1 MACIHPLSFLIHLS
15 KSSPRLTSHHPFILP
30 VLLSLFFFPLT
41 ACGNSLLGTN
51 RSAPP
56 PDHTCQASS
65 TSPTNIDHTYLSTLS
80 MQNEMTGWGQNYT
93 QKGGVP
99 SGVPTA
105 EQTIL
110 HTADGGC
117 HWKIVKSWK
126 YSMEPSPDFSPFF
139 PSPSM
144 AIIYVNGDL
153 FLTHDAGTSWSSITL
168 PVVTQQKAIPGPIFF
183 LNDHL
188 GWMAVS
194 GIAAG
199 TFQENDLLHTTDGGR
214 SWSRLHATLPAPLLA
229 RTRSPGYITSLSFLN
244 ETTGWATGMS
254 TSRENSWIYLTR
266 DGGTTWQEQHL
277 PSPQGYSSTRLLDL
291 GQPHFFSA
299 RDGVLPAASTHFDPT
314 GVCAFI
320 THDSGHSWHSQPF
333 FALKH
338 YSDEV
343 VDPHLLIDVS
353 VPLPSF
359 TSPTTG
365 WVGTISIYRTTDGG
379 RSWHHF
385 DHPLPLHYG
394 DPGLEFITDRVA
406 FALVHTGQA
415 INFQYPTELYRTT
428 DGGKTWTTLRY
439 SIS

>member
-1 MACIHPLSFLIHLS
+1 MARIHSLSPVS
-15 KSSPRLTSHHPFILP
+15 CSRLMLFP
-30 VLLSLFFFPLT
+30 LLSLLLFPLM
-41 ACGNSLLGTN
+41 ACGSGPSDAF

-56 PDHTCQASS
+56 SDPACRASA
-65 TSPTNIDHTYLSTLS
+65 TSPNNIDHRYLSS
-80 MQNEMTGWGQNYT
+80 IAMQSETTGWGQNYT
-93 QKGGVP
+93 QKGGMP
-99 SGVPTA
+99 SGAPTA

-110 HTADGGC
+110 HTTDGGC

-139 PSPSM
+139 LSPSL

-153 FLTHDAGTSWSSITL
+153 FLTTDAGISWSSITL

-188 GWMAVS
+188 GWMSLS
-194 GIAAG
+194 GISGG
-199 TFQENDLLHTTDGGR
+199 TFQDNDLLRSTDGGQ
-214 SWSRLHATLPAPLLA
+214 SWSRLHATLPAPLLP

-244 ETTGWATGMS
+244 ETTGWVTGS
-254 TSRENSWIYLTR
+254 SYSRENSWIYMTN
-266 DGGTTWQEQHL
+266 DGGNTWQEQQL
-277 PSPQGYSSTRLLDL
+277 PSPQGYSATRLLDL

-320 THDSGHSWHSQPF
+320 THDGGESWQSQPF
-333 FALKH
+333 FALQN

-359 TSPTTG
+359 TSLTTG

-379 RSWHHF
+379 RSWQHF
-385 DHPLPLHYG
+385 DHQLPIRYS
-394 DPGLEFITDRVA
+394 DPGLQFIADRVA
-406 FALVHTGQA
+406 FALAFTGEP
-415 INFQYPTELYRTT
+415 INFQASSELYRTM
-428 DGGKTWTTLRY
+428 DGGKSWTTLRY
-439 SIS
+439 TIS

>member
-1 MACIHPLSFLIHLS
+1 MLFP
-15 KSSPRLTSHHPFILP
+15 
-30 VLLSLFFFPLT
+30 LLSLLLFPLM
-41 ACGNSLLGTN
+41 ACGSGPSDAF

-56 PDHTCQASS
+56 SDPACRASA
-65 TSPTNIDHTYLSTLS
+65 TSPNNIDHRYLSS
-80 MQNEMTGWGQNYT
+80 IAMQSETTGWGQNYT
-93 QKGGVP
+93 QKGGMP
-99 SGVPTA
+99 SGAPTA

-110 HTADGGC
+110 HTTDGGC

-139 PSPSM
+139 LSPSL

-153 FLTHDAGTSWSSITL
+153 FLTTDAGISWSSITL

-188 GWMAVS
+188 GWMSLS
-194 GIAAG
+194 GISGG
-199 TFQENDLLHTTDGGR
+199 TFQDNDLLRSTDGGQ
-214 SWSRLHATLPAPLLA
+214 SWSRLHATLPAPLLP

-244 ETTGWATGMS
+244 ETTGWVTGS
-254 TSRENSWIYLTR
+254 SYSRENSWIYMTN
-266 DGGTTWQEQHL
+266 DGGTTWQEQQL
-277 PSPQGYSSTRLLDL
+277 PSPQGYSATRLLDL

-320 THDSGHSWHSQPF
+320 THDGGESWQSQPF
-333 FALKH
+333 FALQN

-359 TSPTTG
+359 TSLTTG

-379 RSWHHF
+379 RSWQHF
-385 DHPLPLHYG
+385 DHQLPIRYS
-394 DPGLEFITDRVA
+394 DPGLQFIADRVA
-406 FALVHTGQA
+406 FALAFTGEP
-415 INFQYPTELYRTT
+415 INFQASSELYRTM
-428 DGGKTWTTLRY
+428 DGGKSWTTLRY
-439 SIS
+439 TIS

>member
-1 MACIHPLSFLIHLS
+1 MARIHSSTPVACSRMLLLPLSLLLFPLMACVPG
-15 KSSPRLTSHHPFILP
+15 
-30 VLLSLFFFPLT
+30 T
-41 ACGNSLLGTN
+41 AGTA

-56 PDHTCQASS
+56 SDPTCRASA
-65 TSPTNIDHTYLSTLS
+65 TSPNNLDHRYLSS
-80 MQNEMTGWGQNYT
+80 IAMQNETTGWGRNYT

-110 HTADGGC
+110 HTTDGGC

-126 YSMEPSPDFSPFF
+126 YSMEPSPDFFPFF
-139 PSPSM
+139 LSATM

-153 FLTHDAGTSWSSITL
+153 FLTNDAGASWSSITL
-168 PVVTQQKAIPGPIFF
+168 PVVPQQQAIPGPIFF

-199 TFQENDLLHTTDGGR
+199 TFQENHLLRSTDGGR
-214 SWSRLHATLPAPLLA
+214 SWSRIHATLPAPLLPK
-229 RTRSPGYITSLSFLN
+229 TPFPGYITSLSFLN
-244 ETTGWATGMS
+244 ETTGWVTGMS
-254 TSRENSWIYLTR
+254 NSREHSWIYLTH
-266 DGGTTWQEQHL
+266 DGGNTWQEQHL
-277 PSPQGYSSTRLLDL
+277 PSPQGYAATELLDL
-291 GQPHFFSA
+291 GQPHFFTA
-299 RDGVLPAASTHFDPT
+299 REGVLPAASTHFEPT

-320 THDSGHSWHSQPF
+320 THDGGHSWQSQPF

-343 VDPHLLIDVS
+343 VDPHLLIEVS

-359 TSPTTG
+359 TSLTTG
-365 WVGTISIYRTTDGG
+365 WVGNISIYRTTDGG
-379 RSWHHF
+379 HSWHHF
-385 DHPLPLHYG
+385 DHPLPLNYD
-394 DPGLEFITDRVA
+394 DPGLQFITDRVA
-406 FALVHTGQA
+406 FALVHTGEP
-415 INFQYPTELYRTT
+415 INFQAPSELYRTT

-439 SIS
+439 TIS

>member
-1 MACIHPLSFLIHLS
+1 MARIHSLSPVSCPHLMLF
-15 KSSPRLTSHHPFILP
+15 P
-30 VLLSLFFFPLT
+30 LLSLLLFPLM
-41 ACGNSLLGTN
+41 ACGSGPSDAF

-56 PDHTCQASS
+56 SDPACRASA
-65 TSPTNIDHTYLSTLS
+65 TSPNNIDHRYLSS
-80 MQNEMTGWGQNYT
+80 IAMQSETTGWGQNYT

-110 HTADGGC
+110 HTTDGGC

-126 YSMEPSPDFSPFF
+126 YSMEPSPAFSPFF
-139 PSPSM
+139 LSPSL

-153 FLTHDAGTSWSSITL
+153 FLTTDAGISWSSITL

-188 GWMAVS
+188 GWMSLS
-194 GIAAG
+194 GIAGG
-199 TFQENDLLHTTDGGR
+199 TFQENDLLRSTDGGQ
-214 SWSRLHATLPAPLLA
+214 SWSRLHATLPAPLLP

-244 ETTGWATGMS
+244 ETTGWVTGS
-254 TSRENSWIYLTR
+254 SYSRENSWISMTN
-266 DGGTTWQEQHL
+266 DGGNTWQEQQL
-277 PSPQGYSSTRLLDL
+277 PSPQGYSATRLLDL

-320 THDSGHSWHSQPF
+320 THDGGESWQSQPF
-333 FALKH
+333 FALQN

-359 TSPTTG
+359 TSLTTG
-365 WVGTISIYRTTDGG
+365 WVGNISIYRTTDGG
-379 RSWHHF
+379 RSWQHF
-385 DHPLPLHYG
+385 DHQLPIRYS
-394 DPGLEFITDRVA
+394 DPGLQFIADRVA
-406 FALVHTGQA
+406 FALAYTGEP
-415 INFQYPTELYRTT
+415 INFQAPSELYRTT
-428 DGGKTWTTLRY
+428 DGGKSWTTLRY
-439 SIS
+439 TIS

>member
-1 MACIHPLSFLIHLS
+1 MARIHALSPVS
-15 KSSPRLTSHHPFILP
+15 CSRLMLFP
-30 VLLSLFFFPLT
+30 LLSLLLFPLM
-41 ACGNSLLGTN
+41 ACGSGPSDAF

-56 PDHTCQASS
+56 SDPACRASA
-65 TSPTNIDHTYLSTLS
+65 TSPNNIDHRYLSS
-80 MQNEMTGWGQNYT
+80 IAMQSETTGWGQNYT

-110 HTADGGC
+110 HTTDGGC

-139 PSPSM
+139 LSPSL

-153 FLTHDAGTSWSSITL
+153 FLTTDAGISWSSITL

-188 GWMAVS
+188 GWMSVS
-194 GIAAG
+194 GISEG
-199 TFQENDLLHTTDGGR
+199 TFQDNDLLRSTDGGQ
-214 SWSRLHATLPAPLLA
+214 SWSRLHATLPAPLLP

-244 ETTGWATGMS
+244 ETTGWVTGS
-254 TSRENSWIYLTR
+254 SYSRENSWIYMTN
-266 DGGTTWQEQHL
+266 DGGNTWQEQQL
-277 PSPQGYSSTRLLDL
+277 PSPQGYSATRRLDL

-320 THDSGHSWHSQPF
+320 THDGGESWQSQPF
-333 FALKH
+333 FALQN

-359 TSPTTG
+359 TSLTTG
-365 WVGTISIYRTTDGG
+365 WVGNISIYRTTDGG
-379 RSWHHF
+379 RSWQHF
-385 DHPLPLHYG
+385 DHQLPIRYS
-394 DPGLEFITDRVA
+394 DPGLQFIADRVA
-406 FALVHTGQA
+406 FALAYTGEP
-415 INFQYPTELYRTT
+415 INFQAPSELYRTT
-428 DGGKTWTTLRY
+428 DGGKSWTTLRY
-439 SIS
+439 TIS

>member
-1 MACIHPLSFLIHLS
+1 MARIHSLSPVS
-15 KSSPRLTSHHPFILP
+15 CSRLMLFP
-30 VLLSLFFFPLT
+30 LLSLLLFPLM
-41 ACGNSLLGTN
+41 ACGSGPSDAF

-56 PDHTCQASS
+56 SDPACRASA
-65 TSPTNIDHTYLSTLS
+65 TSPNNIDHRYLSS
-80 MQNEMTGWGQNYT
+80 IAMQSETTGWGQNYT

-110 HTADGGC
+110 HTTDGGC

-126 YSMEPSPDFSPFF
+126 YAMEPSPDFSPFF
-139 PSPSM
+139 LSPSL

-153 FLTHDAGTSWSSITL
+153 FLTTDAGISWSSITL

-188 GWMAVS
+188 GWMSLS
-194 GIAAG
+194 GISGG
-199 TFQENDLLHTTDGGR
+199 TFQDNDLLRSTDGGQ
-214 SWSRLHATLPAPLLA
+214 SWSRLHATLPAPLLP

-244 ETTGWATGMS
+244 ETTGWVTGS
-254 TSRENSWIYLTR
+254 SYSRENSWIYMTN
-266 DGGTTWQEQHL
+266 DGGNTWQEQQL
-277 PSPQGYSSTRLLDL
+277 PSPQGYSATRLLDL

-320 THDSGHSWHSQPF
+320 THDGGESWQSQPF
-333 FALKH
+333 FALQN

-359 TSPTTG
+359 TSLTTG

-379 RSWHHF
+379 RSWQHF
-385 DHPLPLHYG
+385 DHQLPIRYS
-394 DPGLEFITDRVA
+394 DPGLQFIADRVA
-406 FALVHTGQA
+406 FALAFTGEP
-415 INFQYPTELYRTT
+415 INFQAPSELYRTM
-428 DGGKTWTTLRY
+428 DGGKSWTTLRY
-439 SIS
+439 TIS

>member
-1 MACIHPLSFLIHLS
+1 MARIHSLSPVS
-15 KSSPRLTSHHPFILP
+15 CSRLMLFP
-30 VLLSLFFFPLT
+30 LLSLLLFPLM
-41 ACGNSLLGTN
+41 ACGSGPSDAF

-56 PDHTCQASS
+56 SDPACRASA
-65 TSPTNIDHTYLSTLS
+65 TSPNNIDHRYLSS
-80 MQNEMTGWGQNYT
+80 IAMQSETTGWGQNYT

-110 HTADGGC
+110 HTTDGGC

-139 PSPSM
+139 LSPSL

-153 FLTHDAGTSWSSITL
+153 FLTTDAGISWSSITL

-188 GWMAVS
+188 GWMSLS
-194 GIAAG
+194 GISGG
-199 TFQENDLLHTTDGGR
+199 TFQDNDLLRSTDGGQ
-214 SWSRLHATLPAPLLA
+214 SWSRLHATLPAPLLP

-244 ETTGWATGMS
+244 ETTGWVTGS
-254 TSRENSWIYLTR
+254 SYSRETSWIYMTN
-266 DGGTTWQEQHL
+266 DGGNTWQEQQL
-277 PSPQGYSSTRLLDL
+277 PSPQGYSATRLLDL

-320 THDSGHSWHSQPF
+320 THDGGESWQSQPF
-333 FALKH
+333 FALQN

-343 VDPHLLIDVS
+343 VDPRLLIDVS

-359 TSPTTG
+359 TSLTTG

-379 RSWHHF
+379 RSWQHF
-385 DHPLPLHYG
+385 DHQLPIRYS
-394 DPGLEFITDRVA
+394 DPGLQFIADRVA
-406 FALVHTGQA
+406 FALAFTGEP
-415 INFQYPTELYRTT
+415 INFQASSELYRTM
-428 DGGKTWTTLRY
+428 DGGKSWTTLRY
-439 SIS
+439 TIS

>member
-1 MACIHPLSFLIHLS
+1 MLFP
-15 KSSPRLTSHHPFILP
+15 
-30 VLLSLFFFPLT
+30 LLSLLLFPLM
-41 ACGNSLLGTN
+41 ACGSGPSDAF

-56 PDHTCQASS
+56 SDPACRASA
-65 TSPTNIDHTYLSTLS
+65 TSPNNIDHRYLSS
-80 MQNEMTGWGQNYT
+80 IAMQSETTGWGQNYT
-93 QKGGVP
+93 QKGGMP
-99 SGVPTA
+99 SGAPTA

-110 HTADGGC
+110 HTTDGGC

-139 PSPSM
+139 LSPSL

-153 FLTHDAGTSWSSITL
+153 FLTTDAGISWSSITL

-188 GWMAVS
+188 GWMSLS
-194 GIAAG
+194 GISGG
-199 TFQENDLLHTTDGGR
+199 TFQDNDLLRSTDGGQ
-214 SWSRLHATLPAPLLA
+214 SWSRLHATLPAPLLP

-244 ETTGWATGMS
+244 ETTGWVTGS
-254 TSRENSWIYLTR
+254 SYSRENSWIYMTN
-266 DGGTTWQEQHL
+266 DGGNTWQEQQL
-277 PSPQGYSSTRLLDL
+277 PSPQGYSATRLLDL

-320 THDSGHSWHSQPF
+320 THDGGESWQSQPF
-333 FALKH
+333 FALQN
-338 YSDEV
+338 YSNEV

-359 TSPTTG
+359 TSLTTG

-379 RSWHHF
+379 RSWQHF
-385 DHPLPLHYG
+385 DHQLPIRYS
-394 DPGLEFITDRVA
+394 DPGLQFIADRVA
-406 FALVHTGQA
+406 FALAFTGEP
-415 INFQYPTELYRTT
+415 INFQASSELYRTM
-428 DGGKTWTTLRY
+428 DGGKSWTTLRY
-439 SIS
+439 TIS

>member
-1 MACIHPLSFLIHLS
+1 MLFP
-15 KSSPRLTSHHPFILP
+15 
-30 VLLSLFFFPLT
+30 LLSLLLFPLM
-41 ACGNSLLGTN
+41 ACGSGPSDAF

-56 PDHTCQASS
+56 SDPACRASA
-65 TSPTNIDHTYLSTLS
+65 TSPNNIDHRYLSS
-80 MQNEMTGWGQNYT
+80 IAMQSETTGWGQNYT

-110 HTADGGC
+110 HTTDGGC

-126 YSMEPSPDFSPFF
+126 YAMEPSPDFSPFF
-139 PSPSM
+139 LSPSL

-153 FLTHDAGTSWSSITL
+153 FLTTDAGISWSSITL

-188 GWMAVS
+188 GWMSLS
-194 GIAAG
+194 GISGG
-199 TFQENDLLHTTDGGR
+199 TFQDNDLLRSTDGGQ
-214 SWSRLHATLPAPLLA
+214 SWSRLHATLPAPLLP

-244 ETTGWATGMS
+244 ETTGWVTGS
-254 TSRENSWIYLTR
+254 SYSRENSWIYMTN
-266 DGGTTWQEQHL
+266 DGGNTWQEQQL
-277 PSPQGYSSTRLLDL
+277 PSPQGYSATRRLDL

-320 THDSGHSWHSQPF
+320 THDGGESWQSQPF
-333 FALKH
+333 FALQN

-359 TSPTTG
+359 TSLTTG
-365 WVGTISIYRTTDGG
+365 WVGNISIYRTTDGG
-379 RSWHHF
+379 RSWQHF
-385 DHPLPLHYG
+385 DHQLPIRYS
-394 DPGLEFITDRVA
+394 DPGLQFIADRVA
-406 FALVHTGQA
+406 FALAYTGEP
-415 INFQYPTELYRTT
+415 INFQAPSELYRTT
-428 DGGKTWTTLRY
+428 DGGKSWTTLRY
-439 SIS
+439 TIS

>member
-1 MACIHPLSFLIHLS
+1 MARIHALSPVS
-15 KSSPRLTSHHPFILP
+15 CSRLMLFP
-30 VLLSLFFFPLT
+30 LLSLLLFPLM
-41 ACGNSLLGTN
+41 ACGSGPSDAF

-56 PDHTCQASS
+56 SDPACRASA
-65 TSPTNIDHTYLSTLS
+65 TSPNNIDHRYLSS
-80 MQNEMTGWGQNYT
+80 IAMQSETTGWGQNYT

-110 HTADGGC
+110 HTTDGGC

-139 PSPSM
+139 LSPSL

-153 FLTHDAGTSWSSITL
+153 FLTTDAGISWSSITL

-188 GWMAVS
+188 GWMSVS
-194 GIAAG
+194 GISEG
-199 TFQENDLLHTTDGGR
+199 TFQDNDLLRSTDGGQ
-214 SWSRLHATLPAPLLA
+214 SWSRLHATLPAPLLP

-244 ETTGWATGMS
+244 ETTGWVTGS
-254 TSRENSWIYLTR
+254 SYSRENSWIYMTN
-266 DGGTTWQEQHL
+266 DGGNTWQEQQL
-277 PSPQGYSSTRLLDL
+277 PSPQGYSATRRLDL

-320 THDSGHSWHSQPF
+320 THDGGESWQSQPF
-333 FALKH
+333 FALQN

-359 TSPTTG
+359 TSLTTG
-365 WVGTISIYRTTDGG
+365 WVGNISIYRTTDGG
-379 RSWHHF
+379 RSWQHF
-385 DHPLPLHYG
+385 DHQLPIRYS
-394 DPGLEFITDRVA
+394 DPGLQFIADRVA
-406 FALVHTGQA
+406 FALAYTGEP
-415 INFQYPTELYRTT
+415 INFQAPSELYRTMPGST
-428 DGGKTWTTLRY
+428 KP
-439 SIS
+439 

>member
-1 MACIHPLSFLIHLS
+1 MARIHSLSPVS
-15 KSSPRLTSHHPFILP
+15 CSRLMLFP
-30 VLLSLFFFPLT
+30 LLSLLLFPLM
-41 ACGNSLLGTN
+41 ACGSGPSDAF

-56 PDHTCQASS
+56 SDPACRASA
-65 TSPTNIDHTYLSTLS
+65 TSPNNIDHRYLSS
-80 MQNEMTGWGQNYT
+80 IAMQSETTGWGQNYT

-110 HTADGGC
+110 HTTDGGC

-139 PSPSM
+139 LSPSL

-153 FLTHDAGTSWSSITL
+153 FLTTDAGISWSSITL

-188 GWMAVS
+188 GWMSLS
-194 GIAAG
+194 GISGG
-199 TFQENDLLHTTDGGR
+199 TFQDNDLLRSTDGGQ
-214 SWSRLHATLPAPLLA
+214 SWSRLHATLPAPLLP

-244 ETTGWATGMS
+244 ETTGWVTGS
-254 TSRENSWIYLTR
+254 SYSRENSWIYMTN
-266 DGGTTWQEQHL
+266 DGGNTWQEQQL
-277 PSPQGYSSTRLLDL
+277 PSPQGYSATRLLDL

-320 THDSGHSWHSQPF
+320 THDGGESWQSQPF
-333 FALKH
+333 FALQN

-359 TSPTTG
+359 TSLTTG
-365 WVGTISIYRTTDGG
+365 WVGNISIYRTTDGG
-379 RSWHHF
+379 RSWQHF
-385 DHPLPLHYG
+385 DHQLPIRYS
-394 DPGLEFITDRVA
+394 DPGLQFIADRVA
-406 FALVHTGQA
+406 FALAYTGEP
-415 INFQYPTELYRTT
+415 INFQAPSELYRTM
-428 DGGKTWTTLRY
+428 DGGKSWTTLRY
-439 SIS
+439 TIS

>member
-1 MACIHPLSFLIHLS
+1 MLFP
-15 KSSPRLTSHHPFILP
+15 
-30 VLLSLFFFPLT
+30 LLSLLLFPLM
-41 ACGNSLLGTN
+41 ACGSGPSDAF

-56 PDHTCQASS
+56 SDPACRASA
-65 TSPTNIDHTYLSTLS
+65 TSPNNIDHRYLSS
-80 MQNEMTGWGQNYT
+80 IAMQSETTGWGQNYT
-93 QKGGVP
+93 QKGGMP
-99 SGVPTA
+99 SGAPTA

-110 HTADGGC
+110 HTTDGGC

-139 PSPSM
+139 LSPSL

-153 FLTHDAGTSWSSITL
+153 FLTTDAGISWSSITL

-188 GWMAVS
+188 GWMSLS
-194 GIAAG
+194 GISGG
-199 TFQENDLLHTTDGGR
+199 TFQDNDLLRSTDGGQ
-214 SWSRLHATLPAPLLA
+214 SWSRLHATLPAPLLP

-244 ETTGWATGMS
+244 ETTGWVTGS
-254 TSRENSWIYLTR
+254 SYSRENSWIYMTN
-266 DGGTTWQEQHL
+266 DGGNTWQEQQL
-277 PSPQGYSSTRLLDL
+277 PSPQGYSATRLLDL

-320 THDSGHSWHSQPF
+320 THDGGESWQSQPF
-333 FALKH
+333 FALQN

-359 TSPTTG
+359 TSLTTG

-379 RSWHHF
+379 RSWQHF
-385 DHPLPLHYG
+385 DHQLPIRYS
-394 DPGLEFITDRVA
+394 DPGLQFIADRVA
-406 FALVHTGQA
+406 FALAFTGEP
-415 INFQYPTELYRTT
+415 INFQASSELYRTM
-428 DGGKTWTTLRY
+428 DGGKSWTTLRY
-439 SIS
+439 TIS

>member
-1 MACIHPLSFLIHLS
+1 MARIHSLSPVS
-15 KSSPRLTSHHPFILP
+15 CSRLMLFP
-30 VLLSLFFFPLT
+30 LLSLLLFPLM
-41 ACGNSLLGTN
+41 ACGSGPSDAF

-56 PDHTCQASS
+56 SDPACRASA
-65 TSPTNIDHTYLSTLS
+65 TSPNNIDHRYLSS
-80 MQNEMTGWGQNYT
+80 IAMQSETTGWGQNYT
-93 QKGGVP
+93 QKGGMP
-99 SGVPTA
+99 SGAPTA

-110 HTADGGC
+110 HTTDGGC

-139 PSPSM
+139 LSPSL

-153 FLTHDAGTSWSSITL
+153 FLTTDAGISWSSITL

-188 GWMAVS
+188 GWMSLS
-194 GIAAG
+194 GISGG
-199 TFQENDLLHTTDGGR
+199 TFQDNDLLRSTDGGQ
-214 SWSRLHATLPAPLLA
+214 SWSRLHATLPAPLLP

-244 ETTGWATGMS
+244 ETTGWVTGS
-254 TSRENSWIYLTR
+254 SYSRENSWIYMTN
-266 DGGTTWQEQHL
+266 DGGNTWQEQQL
-277 PSPQGYSSTRLLDL
+277 PSPQGYSATRLLDL

-320 THDSGHSWHSQPF
+320 THDGGESWQSQPF
-333 FALKH
+333 FALQN

-359 TSPTTG
+359 TSLTTG

-379 RSWHHF
+379 RSWQHF
-385 DHPLPLHYG
+385 DHQLPIRYS
-394 DPGLEFITDRVA
+394 DPGLQFIADRVA
-406 FALVHTGQA
+406 FALAFTGEP
-415 INFQYPTELYRTT
+415 INFQASSELYHLLEVGACVRAPRGDT
-428 DGGKTWTTLRY
+428 G
-439 SIS
+439 

>member
-1 MACIHPLSFLIHLS
+1 MARIHALSPVSCPHLMLF
-15 KSSPRLTSHHPFILP
+15 P
-30 VLLSLFFFPLT
+30 LLSLLLFPLM
-41 ACGNSLLGTN
+41 ACGSGPSDAF

-56 PDHTCQASS
+56 SDPACRASA
-65 TSPTNIDHTYLSTLS
+65 TSPNNIDHRYLSS
-80 MQNEMTGWGQNYT
+80 IAMQSETTGWGQNYT

-110 HTADGGC
+110 HTTDGGC

-139 PSPSM
+139 LSPSL

-153 FLTHDAGTSWSSITL
+153 FLTTDAGISWSSITL

-188 GWMAVS
+188 GWMSLS
-194 GIAAG
+194 GIAGG
-199 TFQENDLLHTTDGGR
+199 TFQDNDLLRSTDGGQ
-214 SWSRLHATLPAPLLA
+214 SWSRLHATLPAPLLP

-244 ETTGWATGMS
+244 ETTGWVTGS
-254 TSRENSWIYLTR
+254 SYSRENSWIYLTN
-266 DGGTTWQEQHL
+266 DGGNTWQEQQL
-277 PSPQGYSSTRLLDL
+277 PSPQGYAATRLLDL

-320 THDSGHSWHSQPF
+320 THDGGESWQSQPF
-333 FALKH
+333 FALQN

-359 TSPTTG
+359 TSLTTG
-365 WVGTISIYRTTDGG
+365 WVGNISIYRTTDGG
-379 RSWHHF
+379 RSWQHF
-385 DHPLPLHYG
+385 DHQLPIRYS
-394 DPGLEFITDRVA
+394 DPGLQFIADRVA
-406 FALVHTGQA
+406 FALAYTGEP
-415 INFQYPTELYRTT
+415 INFQAPSELYRTT
-428 DGGKTWTTLRY
+428 DGGKSWTTLRY
-439 SIS
+439 TIS

>member
-1 MACIHPLSFLIHLS
+1 MLFP
-15 KSSPRLTSHHPFILP
+15 
-30 VLLSLFFFPLT
+30 LLSLLLFPLM
-41 ACGNSLLGTN
+41 ACGSGPSDAF

-56 PDHTCQASS
+56 SDPACRASA
-65 TSPTNIDHTYLSTLS
+65 TSPNNIDHRYLSS
-80 MQNEMTGWGQNYT
+80 IAMQSETTGWGQNYT
-93 QKGGVP
+93 QKGGMP
-99 SGVPTA
+99 SGAPTA

-110 HTADGGC
+110 HTTDGGC

-139 PSPSM
+139 LSPSL

-153 FLTHDAGTSWSSITL
+153 FLTTDAGISWSSITL

-188 GWMAVS
+188 GWMSLS
-194 GIAAG
+194 GISGG
-199 TFQENDLLHTTDGGR
+199 TFQDNDLLRSTDGGR
-214 SWSRLHATLPAPLLA
+214 SWSRLHATLPAPLLP

-244 ETTGWATGMS
+244 ETTGWVTGS
-254 TSRENSWIYLTR
+254 SYSRENSWIYMTN

-277 PSPQGYSSTRLLDL
+277 PSPQGYSATRLLDL

-320 THDSGHSWHSQPF
+320 THDGGESWQSQPF
-333 FALKH
+333 FALQN

-359 TSPTTG
+359 TSLTTG

-379 RSWHHF
+379 RSWQHF
-385 DHPLPLHYG
+385 DHQLPIRYS
-394 DPGLEFITDRVA
+394 DPGLQFIADRVA
-406 FALVHTGQA
+406 FALAYTGEP
-415 INFQYPTELYRTT
+415 INFQAPSELYRTM
-428 DGGKTWTTLRY
+428 DGGKSWTTLRY
-439 SIS
+439 TIS

>member
-1 MACIHPLSFLIHLS
+1 MARIHALSPVSCPHLMLF
-15 KSSPRLTSHHPFILP
+15 P
-30 VLLSLFFFPLT
+30 LLSLLLFPLM
-41 ACGNSLLGTN
+41 ACGSGPSDAF

-56 PDHTCQASS
+56 SDPACRASA
-65 TSPTNIDHTYLSTLS
+65 TSPNNIDHRYLSS
-80 MQNEMTGWGQNYT
+80 IAMQSETTGWGQNYT

-110 HTADGGC
+110 HTTDGGC

-139 PSPSM
+139 LSPSL

-153 FLTHDAGTSWSSITL
+153 FLTTDAGISWSSITL

-188 GWMAVS
+188 GWMSLS
-194 GIAAG
+194 GISGG
-199 TFQENDLLHTTDGGR
+199 TFQDNDLLRSTDGGQ
-214 SWSRLHATLPAPLLA
+214 SWSRLHATLPAPLLP

-244 ETTGWATGMS
+244 ETTGWVTGS
-254 TSRENSWIYLTR
+254 SYSRENSWIYLTN
-266 DGGTTWQEQHL
+266 DGGNTWQEQQL
-277 PSPQGYSSTRLLDL
+277 PSPQGYAATRLLDL

-320 THDSGHSWHSQPF
+320 THDSGESWQSQPF
-333 FALKH
+333 FALQN

-359 TSPTTG
+359 TSLTTG
-365 WVGTISIYRTTDGG
+365 WVGNISIYRTTDGG
-379 RSWHHF
+379 RSWQHF
-385 DHPLPLHYG
+385 DHPLPIRYS
-394 DPGLEFITDRVA
+394 DPGLQFIADRVA
-406 FALVHTGQA
+406 FALAYTGEPL
-415 INFQYPTELYRTT
+415 NFQAPSELYRTT
-428 DGGKTWTTLRY
+428 DGGKSWTTLRY
-439 SIS
+439 TIS

>member
-1 MACIHPLSFLIHLS
+1 MLFP
-15 KSSPRLTSHHPFILP
+15 
-30 VLLSLFFFPLT
+30 LLSLLLFPLM
-41 ACGNSLLGTN
+41 ACGSGPSDAF

-56 PDHTCQASS
+56 SDPACRASA
-65 TSPTNIDHTYLSTLS
+65 TSPNNIDHRYLSS
-80 MQNEMTGWGQNYT
+80 IAMQSETTGWGQNYT

-110 HTADGGC
+110 HTTDGGC

-139 PSPSM
+139 LSPSL

-153 FLTHDAGTSWSSITL
+153 FLTTDAGISWSSITL

-188 GWMAVS
+188 GWMSLS
-194 GIAAG
+194 GISGG
-199 TFQENDLLHTTDGGR
+199 TFQDNDLLRSTDGGQ
-214 SWSRLHATLPAPLLA
+214 SWSRLHATLPAPLLP
-229 RTRSPGYITSLSFLN
+229 RTRSPGYITSLSFLD
-244 ETTGWATGMS
+244 ETTGWVTGS
-254 TSRENSWIYLTR
+254 SYSRETSWIYMTN
-266 DGGTTWQEQHL
+266 DGGNTWQEQQL
-277 PSPQGYSSTRLLDL
+277 PSPQGYSATRLLDL

-320 THDSGHSWHSQPF
+320 THDGGESWQSQPF
-333 FALKH
+333 FALQN

-359 TSPTTG
+359 TSLTTG

-379 RSWHHF
+379 RSWQHF
-385 DHPLPLHYG
+385 DHQLPIRYS
-394 DPGLEFITDRVA
+394 DPGLQFIADRVA
-406 FALVHTGQA
+406 FALAYTGEP
-415 INFQYPTELYRTT
+415 INFQASSELYRTM
-428 DGGKTWTTLRY
+428 DGGKSWTTLRY
-439 SIS
+439 TIS

>member
-1 MACIHPLSFLIHLS
+1 MARIHSLSPVSCPHLMLF
-15 KSSPRLTSHHPFILP
+15 P
-30 VLLSLFFFPLT
+30 LLSLLLFPLM
-41 ACGNSLLGTN
+41 ACGSGPSDAF

-56 PDHTCQASS
+56 SDPACRASA
-65 TSPTNIDHTYLSTLS
+65 TSPNNIDHRYLSS
-80 MQNEMTGWGQNYT
+80 IAMQSETTGWGQNYT

-110 HTADGGC
+110 HTTDGGC

-139 PSPSM
+139 LSPSL

-153 FLTHDAGTSWSSITL
+153 FLTTDAGISWSSITL

-188 GWMAVS
+188 GWMSLS
-194 GIAAG
+194 GISGG
-199 TFQENDLLHTTDGGR
+199 TFQDNDLLRSTDGGQ
-214 SWSRLHATLPAPLLA
+214 SWSRLHATLPAPLLP

-244 ETTGWATGMS
+244 ETTGWVTGS
-254 TSRENSWIYLTR
+254 SYSRENSWISMTN
-266 DGGTTWQEQHL
+266 DGGNTWQEQQL
-277 PSPQGYSSTRLLDL
+277 PSPQGYSATRLLDL

-320 THDSGHSWHSQPF
+320 THDGGESWQSQPF
-333 FALKH
+333 FALQN

-359 TSPTTG
+359 TSLTTG
-365 WVGTISIYRTTDGG
+365 WVGNISIYRTTDGG
-379 RSWHHF
+379 RSWQHF
-385 DHPLPLHYG
+385 DHQLPIRYS
-394 DPGLEFITDRVA
+394 DPGLQFIADRVA
-406 FALVHTGQA
+406 FALAYTGEP
-415 INFQYPTELYRTT
+415 INFQAPSELYRTT
-428 DGGKTWTTLRY
+428 DGGKSWTTLRY
-439 SIS
+439 TIS